1 MNELQEPLDELIA
14 ATPTLILQFG
24 DEACAPCHAIRYK
37 LEKWLEGQSNVTARY
52 IDIRKNLALCTQMG
66 IFSAPAVVVYMD
78 GVLVVRESG
87 YFSLND
93 VLDRVER
100 YMEIRTCGEK

>member
-1 MNELQEPLDELIA
+1 MIELEESLDELIA
-14 ATPTLILQFG
+14 TPPTLILQFG

-37 LEKWLEGQSNVTARY
+37 LDKWLEGQSNVTARY

-78 GVLVVRESG
+78 GILVARESG
-87 YFSLND
+87 YFSLDD
-93 VLDRVER
+93 VLSRVER
-100 YMEIRTCGEK
+100 YMEMRTCGET

>member
-14 ATPTLILQFG
+14 VAPTLILQFG

-37 LEKWLEGQSNVTARY
+37 LEKWLEGQAKVTARY

-78 GVLVVRESG
+78 GILVARESG
-87 YFSLND
+87 YFSLDD
-93 VLDRVER
+93 VLGRLEW
-100 YMEIRTCGEK
+100 YMEMRTSG

>member
-1 MNELQEPLDELIA
+1 MNELQEPFDELIA

-37 LEKWLEGQSNVTARY
+37 LEKWLEGQANVTARY

-66 IFSAPAVVVYMD
+66 IFSAPAVAVYMD
-78 GVLVVRESG
+78 GNLVAREAG
-87 YFSLND
+87 YFSLDD
-93 VLDRVER
+93 VLGRVER
-100 YMEIRTCGEK
+100 YMEMRSCGET